1 MDPITAIFAALAAG
15 AAAAAKDTASAAVKD
30 GYEGLKQLLRKKFTG
45 RVTESNAV
53 DAHAIAP
60 EKAEEILR
68 PAMKEVAADRDDELI
83 AAAKAL
89 LESADDSGA
98 VRARY
103 ALTVEG
109 DVQGLVQGN
118 HNRVNMNFGRN

>member
-53 DAHAIAP
+53 DAHANAP